1 MKHRILIVD
10 DRWKERES
18 DYQRLVD
25 AMSDPRSGIQV
36 DKQCVEQPNQLPLLL
51 QMNTYS
57 GVIVDAVLNEAEG
70 WGNYSID
77 SALEVLG
84 NSIPIAIVSAQWDRT
99 NSKEISRAW
108 CKPNCRTFLHWRDID
123 SSGGGQ
129 IDYAVQAMVSMVAD
143 NHHLNMNL
151 ELEPDESIRIV
162 HISDIQVG
170 GIDANNLK
178 LEANRCA
185 DEILEHWQNQS
196 PAFVALT
203 GDVAEHG
210 SPMQYRQAKDWF
222 TYFLQRLDSQS
233 MQLKPPSPR
242 LLFVPGNHDLNLR
255 LATAA
260 RVSLEITDPD
270 NTLNPKLE
278 DNIQE
283 PLLDYAYAP
292 YREFLGQLTDCPHL
306 PSNQTDKHSFA
317 WVEAR
322 FRHLG
327 VVFYG
332 LNTAQ
337 PADAF
342 VLPGRQVCADALAN
356 IGVKLKEVI
365 ADCGKQTPLII
376 GLSHH
381 SPQNAHGDGGVT
393 NPAEFSKFF
402 HGAEKTGLFLHGH
415 IHEHDLEYTSND
427 GLRLVRSCTT
437 TLTKKEASRPRDS
450 LRGFNL
456 LELTRKNHVVD
467 GLKAVSYGWVGAQ
480 LKEIKSSEWRRGDD
494 GMFFEPPP
502 KASCKPTG

>member
-25 AMSDPRSGIQV
+25 AMSAPRLGFQV
-36 DKQCVEQPNQLPLLL
+36 DKECVEQPNQLSLLL
-51 QMNTYS
+51 QKNTYS

-70 WGNYSID
+70 WRNFSID
-77 SALEVLG
+77 NALEVLG
-84 NSIPIAIVSAQWDRT
+84 NTIPIAVVSAQWDRT
-99 NSKEISRAW
+99 NSKEIGKAW
-108 CKPNCRTFLHWRDID
+108 SKPNCRTFLHWRDID

-129 IDYAVQAMVSMVAD
+129 IDYAVQAMLSMVAD
-143 NHHLNMNL
+143 THHLNMNL
-151 ELEPDESIRIV
+151 ELEHDESIRIV

-170 GIDANNLK
+170 GIDTENLK

-185 DEILEHWQNQS
+185 DRILEHWQDQP

-242 LLFVPGNHDLNLR
+242 LLFVPGNHDVNLR

-260 RVSLEITDPD
+260 RVSLGIAD
-270 NTLNPKLE
+270 NQLNPKLE
-278 DNIQE
+278 NTIQE

-292 YREFLGQLTDCPHL
+292 YRAFLEQLTDCSL
-306 PSNQTDKHSFA
+306 LSFGKTDEHSFA

-342 VLPGRQVCADALAN
+342 VLPKRQVCADALAN

-365 ADCGKQTPLII
+365 ADCGIHPPLII

-381 SPQNAHGDGGVT
+381 SPQTADGDGGVT
-393 NPAEFSKFF
+393 NPAAFSTFF

-415 IHEHDLEYTSND
+415 IHEHDLQYTSND

-437 TLTKKEASRPRDS
+437 TLTKKEESRPGDS

-456 LELTRKNHVVD
+456 LELTRKNHVVS
-467 GLKAVSYGWVGAQ
+467 GLEAVSYGWVGAH
-480 LKEIKSSEWRRGDD
+480 LKEIKNAKWLRGAD
-494 GMFFEPPP
+494 GMFFEHLPMPH
-502 KASCKPTG
+502 SVPTS